1 MPASAGA
8 RDMLPAM
15 RARAA
20 LVLHGPNLNLLGTR
34 EPAVY
39 GRVALVEVDR
49 LVPPPRGPRGA
60 GVRGGVPLGG
70 AARLTRPHGR
80 RPGLGVEC
88 RQSNHEG
95 QLVDWLQAAARE
107 GFVGVVLNP
116 GAFTHYSIAL
126 RDAVAAIRLPV
137 VEVHLSNVHAREEFR
152 RHSVIAPVARGQISG
167 FGPESYLLGLDA
179 LVALARGRAAKR

>member
-20 LVLHGPNLNLLGTR
+20 LVLHGPNLNLLGSR
-34 EPAVY
+34 EPA
-39 GRVALVEVDR
+39 GRLIRA
-49 LVPPPRGPRGA
+49 P
-60 GVRGGVPLGG
+60 
-70 AARLTRPHGR
+70 ARR
-80 RPGLGVEC
+80 RGLGVEC

-126 RDAVAAIRLPV
+126 RDAGAAVRLPV
-137 VEVHLSNVHAREEFR
+137 VEGHPSHA
-152 RHSVIAPVARGQISG
+152 
-167 FGPESYLLGLDA
+167 
-179 LVALARGRAAKR
+179 